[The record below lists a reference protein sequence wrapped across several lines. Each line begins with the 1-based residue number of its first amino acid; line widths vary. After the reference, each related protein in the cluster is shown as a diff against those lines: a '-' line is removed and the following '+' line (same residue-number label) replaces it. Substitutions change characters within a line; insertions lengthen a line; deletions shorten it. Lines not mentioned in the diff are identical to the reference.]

1 VQTKILT
8 FLVILGILAHQPNI
22 FSRFSSSIHPP
33 KIKMSG
39 KTKRE
44 RNGSDGEEDGYS
56 TSSSYAPSAIDV
68 SFNYVAPTEIDFM
81 ALKRL
86 IQQLYHTHSSDI
98 DLGPLSDHII
108 QIGKQ
113 ELGDAAIG
121 TVVKVEDDEDGD
133 PFAFASALYLSSKEN
148 QASKTLLSYYNR
160 VLTTS
165 SSSSSKVAAS
175 SISSLLQSKDQ
186 KVLQI
191 FHERMINMPPQI
203 MPPLYKMLFEEIQ
216 SNEQTPTHL
225 LFFSRVFSTEAFS
238 DGEEEED
245 QIPPSSKIGNGK
257 QKGKK
262 AKKTKPL
269 NKAITKMSTGTNAE
283 EEVGLFHPEDAFIA
297 NHALHTFT
305 FRFPAV
311 KDSDDSFNAPMY
323 GRIAIVKNDP
333 QTLQKLLD
341 EMNTAF
347 AIST

>member
-1 VQTKILT
+1 
-8 FLVILGILAHQPNI
+8 
-22 FSRFSSSIHPP
+22 
-33 KIKMSG
+33 MSG

-44 RNGSDGEEDGYS
+44 RKGSTSDKEEGDGYS

-86 IQQLYHTHSSDI
+86 IQQLYHTHSSDLN
-98 DLGPLSDHII
+98 LGPLSDHII
-108 QIGKQ
+108 KIGRQ
-113 ELGDAAIG
+113 ELGESAIG

-133 PFAFASALYLSSKEN
+133 PFAFASALDLSNKEDE
-148 QASKTLLSYYNR
+148 ASKILLEYYNR
-160 VLTTS
+160 VLTP
-165 SSSSSKVAAS
+165 SSKSAS

-216 SNEQTPTHL
+216 SSQQVPTHL

-238 DGEEEED
+238 DGEEEEEG
-245 QIPPSSKIGNGK
+245 PSSRSGNGK
-257 QKGKK
+257 QRGKK

-269 NKAITKMSTGTNAE
+269 NKAITKMSTGANAE

-323 GRIAIVKNDP
+323 GRIAIIKNDP
-333 QTLQKLLD
+333 QILQKLLD

-347 AIST
+347 AIPT